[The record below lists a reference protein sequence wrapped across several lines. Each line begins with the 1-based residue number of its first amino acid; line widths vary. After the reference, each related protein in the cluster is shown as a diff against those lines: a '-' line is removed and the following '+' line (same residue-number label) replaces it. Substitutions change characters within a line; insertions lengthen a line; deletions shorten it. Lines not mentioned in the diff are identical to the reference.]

1 LDLRAQD
8 TFPNTK
14 PFNSFISTNQ
24 YLCAAVSY
32 DWSFQEVTSADVI
45 IAPVAS
51 ITNSGSPSRYLKVN
65 ATNIFGAAAGKY
77 FRVMVRPV
85 FSTGPGLWYTDY
97 QIMRIT
103 PSGGMVLEET
113 STELEETLM
122 EKEMRGEN
130 FATIYPNPN
139 NGQYCGLNVVNTV
152 EGTTQVRIMNN
163 IGQVIY
169 TNRFETGEGIF
180 NTAMVFEQ
188 ALASGLYMV
197 EITLA
202 DKSIITERMVV
213 GN

>member
-1 LDLRAQD
+1 
-8 TFPNTK
+8 
-14 PFNSFISTNQ
+14 
-24 YLCAAVSY
+24 
-32 DWSFQEVTSADVI
+32 
-45 IAPVAS
+45 
-51 ITNSGSPSRYLKVN
+51 
-65 ATNIFGAAAGKY
+65 
-77 FRVMVRPV
+77 
-85 FSTGPGLWYTDY
+85 Y